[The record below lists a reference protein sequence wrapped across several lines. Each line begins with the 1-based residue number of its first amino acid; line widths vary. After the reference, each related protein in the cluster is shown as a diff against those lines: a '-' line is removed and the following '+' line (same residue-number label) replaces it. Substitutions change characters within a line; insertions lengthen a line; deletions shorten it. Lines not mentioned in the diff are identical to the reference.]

1 MAVRKK
7 KAQVLN
13 EDSKSSRLNLLIQPE
28 LKKWAHNYAKRK
40 GKTVSGLIME
50 HFVELREQER
60 GADVQQI

>member
-1 MAVRKK
+1 MAVNRKK
-7 KAQVLN
+7 KAKLN
-13 EDSKSSRLNLLIQPE
+13 GTTKSSRLNLLIQPE
-28 LKKWAHNYAKRK
+28 LKKWAHNYARKR